1 MGDERAAEGELARRH
16 LVNDGEFQEVA
27 KFLAKSCCFPYG
39 VRVTPRSAAVL
50 VLASGSEGR
59 LRLLREAGIY
69 PEAVVSGVD
78 ETAEEN
84 LDTAALVQLLADR
97 KASAVA
103 ARRPAALVLGCDSL
117 LDLDG
122 VALGKPESADE
133 AVSMWHRLAGREGM
147 LLTGHCLI
155 DGASGRRVSGLART
169 VVRFGAP
176 TETELAAYVASGE
189 PLVLAGAFS
198 IDGRGAPFI
207 ESIDG
212 DPGNVIGVSLPLLR
226 RMLADLGI
234 AITDLWHFPASA

>member
-1 MGDERAAEGELARRH
+1 
-16 LVNDGEFQEVA
+16 
-27 KFLAKSCCFPYG
+27 
-39 VRVTPRSAAVL
+39 VTPSSSAVL
-50 VLASGSEGR
+50 VLASGSQGR

-78 ETAEEN
+78 ETTDQN
-84 LDTAALVQLLADR
+84 LDTSAIVLELANR

-122 VALGKPESADE
+122 VALGKPESAE
-133 AVSMWHRLAGREGM
+133 QALSIWRRLAGREGT

-155 DGASGRRVSGLART
+155 DGSNGRRVSGLART
-169 VVRFGAP
+169 VVRFGTP
-176 TETELAAYVASGE
+176 TEAELATYVASGE

-207 ESIDG
+207 DGIDG

-226 RMLADLGI
+226 RLLADLGI
-234 AITDLWHFPASA
+234 AITDLWHTPASA